1 MLDTSVLK
9 LYHNSL
15 KNKDFIFIF
24 FYLAGGKG
32 DEWIELYL
40 PIPNVIIY
48 PNSKNGVFIG
58 YFIEGFFKTKNNQKF
73 LQDIIKRFEKTFL
86 KLPHIG
92 YIEKIK
98 HPPIIDN
105 KTTGYLQLDV
115 IYSLKDFSKILES
128 LDYEVSKKE
137 EQIKNLK
144 ISKVLGEKKITD
156 DALFDYMRF
165 IAYDFVKTNG
175 KEALTREYLERIG
188 EIGNEVLGKTKEPST
203 IRAKAKSIYNWI
215 MENYQIKE
223 IKKDYQDYKQIKK
236 ITKGYKRKLTDEE
249 YEMTRKENIL
259 QINQKRAEKAKAK
272 VYKAIEKLKE
282 KQENIGIKKVAKVA
296 NVSVNTARKYLK
308 QAREEGIIWQDK
320 NYYK

>member
-1 MLDTSVLK
+1 MLNNSVLK

-40 PIPNVIIY
+40 PVPNVIIY

-58 YFIEGFFKTKNNQKF
+58 YFIEGFFRTKNNRKF

-165 IAYDFVKTNG
+165 IAYDFVKANG
-175 KEALTREYLERIG
+175 KDALTREYLEQIG

-223 IKKDYQDYKQIKK
+223 IKKNYQGYKQIKK
-236 ITKGYKRKLTDEE
+236 ITKDYKRKLTDEE

-308 QAREEGIIWQDK
+308 QAREEGIV
-320 NYYK
+320 

>member
-48 PNSKNGVFIG
+48 PNSKNGIFIG
-58 YFIEGFFKTKNNQKF
+58 YFIEGFFRTENNRKF

-144 ISKVLGEKKITD
+144 ISKALGEKKITD

-165 IAYDFVKTNG
+165 IAYDFVKANG
-175 KEALTREYLERIG
+175 KEALTREYLEQIG

-249 YEMTRKENIL
+249 YEMTRKEHIL
-259 QINQKRAEKAKAK
+259 RVNQQKALKTKEK
-272 VYKAIEKLKE
+272 VYKAIIKLKE
-282 KQENIGIKKVAKVA
+282 NNEKITVRKVMQEAGVSKNSA
-296 NVSVNTARKYLK
+296 NKYLK
-308 QAREEGIIWQDK
+308 QAREEGIVWA
-320 NYYK
+320 N

>member
-1 MLDTSVLK
+1 MLNNSVLK

-40 PIPNVIIY
+40 PVPNVIIY

-58 YFIEGFFKTKNNQKF
+58 YFIEGFFRTKNNRKF

-115 IYSLKDFSKILES
+115 IYSLKDFSKTLES
-128 LDYEVSKKE
+128 LDYKVSKKE

-144 ISKVLGEKKITD
+144 ISKVLGEEKITD

-175 KEALTREYLERIG
+175 KEALTREYLEQIG

-215 MENYQIKE
+215 MENY
-223 IKKDYQDYKQIKK
+223 
-236 ITKGYKRKLTDEE
+236 
-249 YEMTRKENIL
+249 
-259 QINQKRAEKAKAK
+259 
-272 VYKAIEKLKE
+272 
-282 KQENIGIKKVAKVA
+282 
-296 NVSVNTARKYLK
+296 
-308 QAREEGIIWQDK
+308 
-320 NYYK
+320 

>member
-1 MLDTSVLK
+1 MLNNSVLK

-40 PIPNVIIY
+40 PVPNVIIY

-58 YFIEGFFKTKNNQKF
+58 YFIEGFFRTKNNRKF

-115 IYSLKDFSKILES
+115 IYSLKDFSKTLES
-128 LDYEVSKKE
+128 LDYKVSKKE

-165 IAYDFVKTNG
+165 IAYDFVKANG
-175 KEALTREYLERIG
+175 KEALTREYLEQIG

-223 IKKDYQDYKQIKK
+223 IKKNYQDYKQIKK

-308 QAREEGIIWQDK
+308 QAREEGII
-320 NYYK
+320 

>member
-40 PIPNVIIY
+40 PVPNVIIY

-58 YFIEGFFKTKNNQKF
+58 YFIEGFFRTKNNRKF

-144 ISKVLGEKKITD
+144 ISKILGEKKITD

-175 KEALTREYLERIG
+175 KEALTREYLEQIG

-308 QAREEGIIWQDK
+308 QAREEGIV
-320 NYYK
+320 

>member
-58 YFIEGFFKTKNNQKF
+58 YFIEGFFRTKNNRKF

-165 IAYDFVKTNG
+165 IAYDFVKANG
-175 KEALTREYLERIG
+175 KDALTREYLEQIG

-308 QAREEGIIWQDK
+308 QAREEGII
-320 NYYK
+320 

>member
-1 MLDTSVLK
+1 MLNNSVLK

-40 PIPNVIIY
+40 PVPNVIIY

-58 YFIEGFFKTKNNQKF
+58 YFIEGFFRTKNNRKF

-165 IAYDFVKTNG
+165 IAYDFVKANG
-175 KEALTREYLERIG
+175 KDALTREYLEQIG

-296 NVSVNTARKYLK
+296 DVSVNTARKYLK
-308 QAREEGIIWQDK
+308 QAREEGIV
-320 NYYK
+320 

>member
-1 MLDTSVLK
+1 MLNNSVLK

-40 PIPNVIIY
+40 PVPNVIIY

-58 YFIEGFFKTKNNQKF
+58 YFIEGFFRTKNNRKF

-165 IAYDFVKTNG
+165 IAYDFVKANG
-175 KEALTREYLERIG
+175 KDALTREYLEQIG

-223 IKKDYQDYKQIKK
+223 IKKNYQDYKQIKK

-308 QAREEGIIWQDK
+308 QAREEGIV
-320 NYYK
+320 

>member
-1 MLDTSVLK
+1 MLNNSVLK

-40 PIPNVIIY
+40 PVPNVIIY

-58 YFIEGFFKTKNNQKF
+58 YFIEGFFRTKNNRKF

-165 IAYDFVKTNG
+165 IAYDFVKANG
-175 KEALTREYLERIG
+175 KDALTREYLEQIG

-308 QAREEGIIWQDK
+308 QAREEGIV
-320 NYYK
+320 

>member
-1 MLDTSVLK
+1 MLNNSVLK

-40 PIPNVIIY
+40 PVPNVIIY

-58 YFIEGFFKTKNNQKF
+58 YFIEGFFRTKNNRKF

-115 IYSLKDFSKILES
+115 IYSLKDFSKTLES
-128 LDYEVSKKE
+128 LDYKVSKKE

-165 IAYDFVKTNG
+165 IAYDFVKANG
-175 KEALTREYLERIG
+175 KDALTREYLEQIG

-308 QAREEGIIWQDK
+308 QAREEGIV
-320 NYYK
+320 

>member
-1 MLDTSVLK
+1 MLNNSVLK

-40 PIPNVIIY
+40 PVPNVIIY

-58 YFIEGFFKTKNNQKF
+58 YFIEGFFRTKNNRKF

-144 ISKVLGEKKITD
+144 ISKALGEKKITD

-165 IAYDFVKTNG
+165 IAYDFVKANG
-175 KEALTREYLERIG
+175 KEALTREYLEQIG

-308 QAREEGIIWQDK
+308 QAREEGIV
-320 NYYK
+320 

>member
-40 PIPNVIIY
+40 PVPNVIIY

-58 YFIEGFFKTKNNQKF
+58 YFIEGFFRTKNNRKF

-165 IAYDFVKTNG
+165 IAYDFVKANG
-175 KEALTREYLERIG
+175 KDALTREYLEQIG

-215 MENYQIKE
+215 MENYQIKK
-223 IKKDYQDYKQIKK
+223 IKKDYQGYKQIKK

-308 QAREEGIIWQDK
+308 QAREEGIV
-320 NYYK
+320 

>member
-40 PIPNVIIY
+40 PVPNVIIY

-58 YFIEGFFKTKNNQKF
+58 YFIEGFFRTENNRKF

-115 IYSLKDFSKILES
+115 IYSLKDFSKTLES

-165 IAYDFVKTNG
+165 IAYDFVKANG
-175 KEALTREYLERIG
+175 KEALTREYLEQIG

-308 QAREEGIIWQDK
+308 QAREEGIV
-320 NYYK
+320 